1 MRFQPR
7 IGHLLAA
14 ANENVVSLFDV
25 ETDKQIHSFQSHSE
39 LVVIFH
45 GMKLEIIWHP

>member
-25 ETDKQIHSFQSHSE
+25 ETDKQIHSFQ
-39 LVVIFH
+39 VMKTVGNGIFPVLTFNY
-45 GMKLEIIWHP
+45 GK